1 MKLKELTDIMYAT
14 AGVYLYDSDN
24 GFYCYPVYKGEVY
37 NIPEL
42 YMNRT
47 VHSVDSGLAI
57 TITLECEEV
66 LNNEIS

>member
-14 AGVYLYDSDN
+14 ARVYLYDSD
-24 GFYCYPVYKGEVY
+24 GFYCFPVYNGEAY

-47 VHSVDSGLAI
+47 VHSIDSGLAI
-57 TITLECEEV
+57 TIILECEEGDK
-66 LNNEIS
+66 E